1 MIRRAIGIVVAVGLL
16 LVAAPAA
23 QATTDSAAKAPKQ
36 WDPRVRE
43 FVRFVEKD
51 RDLKFDHPVAVAFL
65 DDAAFVQALDAGD
78 GPTRQDRADAAH
90 DAARLRAAGMI
101 GPGVDLLGAQGGIDD
116 TTTTGFYDPDTKKLY
131 VRGSD
136 LTDTDIRLTVVHELT
151 HALQD
156 QHFDL
161 NRIDAK
167 VRDSGQGFAED
178 ALIEGDATTVENDY
192 FSSLPK
198 REQDAYNNNDNR
210 AGEAPVPSDAPAAPA
225 APAATADA
233 PVLDAFDAAP
243 YDYGAQFVSFVVDDR
258 GTKAVDDLF
267 RTLPRSEEQVIDP
280 VATHTREKPVAV
292 AAPELAAGEQPI
304 GDPDVWGA
312 YSLYMMLAPRID
324 RATALEAANGWG
336 GDSSRTFT
344 RADGTECVR
353 VAIKG
358 DTTRDTE
365 EIGAALALWAVQM
378 PGGGAESAVAA
389 GTATFTAC
397 DVGGVT
403 SPEQSRV
410 DDASN
415 LLYDRNHFAAGLV
428 ADGVPYALARCAAGR
443 MALDPEVVAIE
454 WAENKPTDTQ
464 QHLYDARR
472 QQYERACRV

>member
-1 MIRRAIGIVVAVGLL
+1 MIRRALGALL
-16 LVAAPAA
+16 AAGVLFGTAPAA
-23 QATTDSAAKAPKQ
+23 HAAAVNSTTQAPRH

-51 RDLKFDHPVAVAFL
+51 RNLLFDHPVAVAFL
-65 DDAAFVQALDAGD
+65 DDAAFLQALDAGD
-78 GPTRQDRADAAH
+78 EPTRQDRADAAH

-131 VRGSD
+131 VRGKD

-161 NRIDAK
+161 NRLDAK

-192 FSSLPK
+192 FFSLPK
-198 REQDAYNNNDNR
+198 REQGAYNNNDNG
-210 AGEAPVPSDAPAAPA
+210 AGDAPAPA
-225 APAATADA
+225 DATAATADA
-233 PVLDAFDAAP
+233 PVLAAFDAAP
-243 YDYGAQFVSFVVDDR
+243 YDYGAQLVSFVVDDR
-258 GTKAVDDLF
+258 GTKAVDALF

-280 VATHTREKPVAV
+280 VATHRREKPVAV
-292 AAPELAAGEQPI
+292 AAPELAADEQPI

-336 GDSSRTFT
+336 GDASRAFT

-378 PGGGAESAVAA
+378 PGGGAASAVAA

-428 ADGVPYALARCAAGR
+428 ADGVPYARARCAAGR

-454 WAENKPTDTQ
+454 WAENQPTDTQ
-464 QHLYDARR
+464 QQLYDARR